1 MLKELEGKTVWQVA
15 LVNFPDF
22 SGFLCCNGST
32 YTVVISKAR
41 RLTVFLINTI
51 ENLQN
56 KAYLFSI
63 PLFLRTQDEGVHR
76 NV

>member
-15 LVNFPDF
+15 LVNFPGF

-32 YTVVISKAR
+32 YTVISKAR
-41 RLTVFLINTI
+41 CLTVFPNKYHRKFTKQGISVLHTI
-51 ENLQN
+51 
-56 KAYLFSI
+56 I
-63 PLFLRTQDEGVHR
+63 LRTQDEGVHR